1 MANSTLPNCNSA
13 SNLTCTLTDH
23 DRSTL
28 PSHLPPCEPPH
39 PHPLPTYWSDKFTSP
54 FQHHNAEVTTP
65 LPSKA
70 EVVIVGS
77 GMTGL
82 WALLGV
88 VEGVL
93 ERRRRPTAGARS
105 RIRRNDVQEVGSS
118 SSIRSTPRKVIVLEA
133 RDFASGATSRNG
145 GHLTGLPLLHFSN
158 WRKMVGIQDTKRMV
172 RLEASSIELIKGLCR
187 REGWGEEVDLVEGG
201 NVHLFDTVEEMESVR
216 NSLDEARRCGLEVG
230 SEYQWLTAE
239 EVHQL
244 YGASPTHLVGAV
256 RIPGNT
262 LYPLKFLTK
271 LYQHCLDR
279 IKDEGAEEEL
289 EVELFTGCCVEKV
302 EERRGEGDGGGGGG
316 EGGRGK
322 VEGFNDRKGSGAVNS
337 LTERKT
343 DFLHYSDY
351 VLHCTNAY
359 ASYLIPSLAQGPLR
373 IVPTRGQ
380 VVSVLPTDQ
389 EQGASTSVW
398 PRWSN
403 SFSSPQGG
411 EEYYFQRPYPDSDQ
425 HGKQQPRS
433 IILGGS
439 RSAASET
446 GYEYGLSDDSRVNE
460 KVGSRLRAYLREQ
473 FPEVFGEVEMGSASM
488 LTSKRTTTAQGGTLR
503 FPHEWTGIM
512 GFTQTNQP
520 IVGPLYARSVVDGE
534 VRLLKGQ
541 YISAGYSGHGM
552 PRAPGCGKWIAE
564 RVMRD
569 MDEEDTVHGMV
580 EVEEGWELIG
590 ADDEEQESGGSGAYE
605 GTWDAILP
613 NLWKL
618 TEQRWRDHFREMDDA
633 MQRSGSEERG
643 MRGSQ
648 SRWCSVQ

>member
-1 MANSTLPNCNSA
+1 MANSTNSN
-13 SNLTCTLTDH
+13 SNTPSTLACTLTDH

-54 FQHHNAEVTTP
+54 FQHHNAEVTT

-93 ERRRRPTAGARS
+93 ERLRRPTGARS
-105 RIRRNDVQEVGSS
+105 RIRRSEVEVGSS
-118 SSIRSTPRKVIVLEA
+118 SSTTNRSTYKVIVLEA
-133 RDFASGATSRNG
+133 RDFASGATTRNG
-145 GHLTGLPLLHFSN
+145 GHLTGLPLLHFSD
-158 WRKMVGIQDTKRMV
+158 WRKLVGVQDAKRMV
-172 RLEASSIELIKGLCR
+172 RLEASSIELIKGLCK

-230 SEYQWLTAE
+230 SEYKWLTAE
-239 EVHQL
+239 EVHEL

-279 IKDEGAEEEL
+279 IKEEGAEEEV
-289 EVELFTGCCVEKV
+289 EVELFTGCCVERV
-302 EERRGEGDGGGGGG
+302 EEGRGEGDVGVGVGKAGGG
-316 EGGRGK
+316 RWRVLTKGK
-322 VEGFNDRKGSGAVNS
+322 GVVQ
-337 LTERKT
+337 
-343 DFLHYSDY
+343 YDY

-359 ASYLIPSLAQGPLR
+359 ASYVVPSLAQGPLR

-389 EQGASTSVW
+389 EHGASTSIW

-425 HGKQQPRS
+425 RGTQQPRS

-446 GYEYGLSDDSRVNE
+446 GFEYGLSDDSRVNE
-460 KVGSRLRAYLREQ
+460 KVGIRLRAYLGEQ
-473 FPEVFGEVEMGSASM
+473 FPELFGEVEVRSASM
-488 LTSKRTTTAQGGTLR
+488 STSKRTTTAQGAKLR

-564 RVMRD
+564 RVMRE
-569 MDEEDTVHGMV
+569 MDEEDTVHGMG
-580 EVEEGWELIG
+580 EVEEGWELVG
-590 ADDEEQESGGSGAYE
+590 ADAEKEESGGSGGHE
-605 GTWDAILP
+605 GTWAAIVP
-613 NLWKL
+613 NSWKL
-618 TEQRWRDHFREMDDA
+618 TEQRWRDHFKEMDDA
-633 MQRSGSEERG
+633 MQRCGLEGRG
-643 MRGSQ
+643 LRGGQ
-648 SRWCSVQ
+648 SRWCCVQ